1 MTIDGRSGY
10 LRNPVWYFAYGSN
23 LNVGQMRRRVGQ
35 WQSCEKASLR
45 GWRLVFNV
53 PSDRWGGLAA
63 NIVQTGR
70 DQDRVWGVL
79 YRISQT
85 QLDVLTTFE
94 GVLPV
99 SITVEMDGQEVPA
112 KVYLFQS
119 KEAPGRPPSQYL
131 DTILGGLRQH
141 GYDQAA
147 ISSVAEAAGR
157 QLATGTLDVRDTT
170 E

>member
-35 WQSCEKASLR
+35 WQSCEKAFLK

-53 PSDRWGGLAA
+53 PSGRWGGLAA
-63 NIVQTGR
+63 NIVQTKR

-94 GVLPV
+94 GILPV
-99 SITVEMDGQEVPA
+99 SITVETGGQQVPA
-112 KVYLFQS
+112 KVYIFDS
-119 KEAPGRPPSQYL
+119 KEVPGRPPAPYL
-131 DTILGGLRQH
+131 DTTLEGLRQH

-147 ISSVAEAAGR
+147 VSSVLEAAGR
-157 QLATGTLDVRDTT
+157 QLATGTLDVRDPTG
-170 E
+170 